1 MPREPTSLPKRSR
14 KVTASSDFFS
24 QSSSE
29 VSRNAGIASANI
41 TISAPSPSVAPS
53 DSGSATAQRRQPA
66 TWKRSMKAEKRS
78 KYSRS
83 QRAVRKTVES
93 RRESKS
99 SKKRLSFPL
108 RSGPLRLRTVY
119 LRPNAPARPVMG
131 WRQGDNRAGGH
142 PPNPPTCQ
150 FVQLCSRSGAGR
162 EGAMGRSKG
171 SLNVGWRRLC
181 RLSLHHLRWSLHLQ
195 LSFQLT
201 PAVFEYLMRRFSRV
215 DCVWGYQRQREPY
228 RPEMQPI
235 KMLWI
240 LAAARLTPSIVSTQA

>member
-1 MPREPTSLPKRSR
+1 M
-14 KVTASSDFFS
+14 
-24 QSSSE
+24 
-29 VSRNAGIASANI
+29 
-41 TISAPSPSVAPS
+41 
-53 DSGSATAQRRQPA
+53 
-66 TWKRSMKAEKRS
+66 
-78 KYSRS
+78 
-83 QRAVRKTVES
+83 
-93 RRESKS
+93 
-99 SKKRLSFPL
+99 
-108 RSGPLRLRTVY
+108 LRLARLWGGARATIG
-119 LRPNAPARPVMG
+119 PAG
-131 WRQGDNRAGGH
+131 T

-171 SLNVGWRRLC
+171 SLSVGWRRLC
-181 RLSLHHLRWSLHLQ
+181 RLSLHHLHTRDVGREARPTAGRASGGPCNLQ